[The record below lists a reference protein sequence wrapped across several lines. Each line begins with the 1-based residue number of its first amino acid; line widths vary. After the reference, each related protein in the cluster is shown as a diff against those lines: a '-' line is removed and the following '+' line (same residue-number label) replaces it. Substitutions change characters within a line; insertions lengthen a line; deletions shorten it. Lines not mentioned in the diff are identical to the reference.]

1 MRDRAPSAEKLARAP
16 DLATQ
21 TFASAEVLRESTS
34 IIGLVNI
41 FDEDS
46 YETPPIMKVNAG
58 FSQ

>member
-16 DLATQ
+16 DPATQ
-21 TFASAEVLRESTS
+21 TFASAEVIRESTS

-41 FDEDS
+41 HEDS